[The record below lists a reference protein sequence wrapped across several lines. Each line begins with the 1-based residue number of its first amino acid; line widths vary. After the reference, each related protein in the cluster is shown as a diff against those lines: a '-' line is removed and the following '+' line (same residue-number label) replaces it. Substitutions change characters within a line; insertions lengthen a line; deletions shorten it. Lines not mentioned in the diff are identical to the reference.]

1 MRLDGVR
8 ESAAA
13 ILLDE
18 SGRIL
23 MQLRD
28 NVPNIREPGKIG
40 LFGGQRDGDESFLE
54 CIVREIQEELGY
66 YLPPSRFEHVAGWS
80 GPDYAAPEG
89 TIHAELFLARGVPVE
104 KLTIAE
110 GTLKIVA
117 VEELEQVRPL
127 LSLPTRYALDT
138 FLPSIIAASSPPSSD
153 PVPSCPVPRR

>member
-1 MRLDGVR
+1 MRRDGVR

-18 SGRIL
+18 GGRLL

-28 NVPNIREPGKIG
+28 DVPNIREPGKIG
-40 LFGGQRDGDESFLE
+40 LFGGRREGDESFLD

-66 YLPPSRFEHVAGWS
+66 YLPPSRFELLARWS

-104 KLTIAE
+104 KLIIAE
-110 GTLKIVA
+110 GALKIVA
-117 VEELEQVRPL
+117 VDELEQVRPF

-138 FLPSIIAASSPPSSD
+138 FLPRIAATSRPSSE
-153 PVPSCPVPRR
+153 

>member
-1 MRLDGVR
+1 MRRDGIR

-18 SGRIL
+18 DGRLL

-28 NVPNIREPGKIG
+28 NVPDIREPGKIG
-40 LFGGQRDGDESFLE
+40 LFGGQREGDESFLD

-66 YLPPSRFEHVAGWS
+66 YLPPSRFELLARWS
-80 GPDYAAPEG
+80 GPDDAAPEG

-110 GTLKIVA
+110 GALKIVA
-117 VEELEQVRPL
+117 VDELEQVRPF

-138 FLPSIIAASSPPSSD
+138 FLPRITATSRPSHE
-153 PVPSCPVPRR
+153 

>member
-1 MRLDGVR
+1 MRRDGVR

-18 SGRIL
+18 DGRLL

-28 NVPNIREPGKIG
+28 NVPDIREPGKIG
-40 LFGGQRDGDESFLE
+40 LFGGRREGDESFLD

-66 YLPPSRFEHVAGWS
+66 YLPPARFELLARWS
-80 GPDYAAPEG
+80 GPDYAAPDG
-89 TIHAELFLARGVPVE
+89 TIHAELFLARGVPVAR
-104 KLTIAE
+104 LTIAE

-117 VEELEQVRPL
+117 IDELEQVRPL

-138 FLPSIIAASSPPSSD
+138 FLPRIRSHA
-153 PVPSCPVPRR
+153 

>member
-1 MRLDGVR
+1 MRRDGVR

-18 SGRIL
+18 DGRLL

-28 NVPNIREPGKIG
+28 DVPNIREPGKIG
-40 LFGGQRDGDESFLE
+40 LFGGRREGDESFLD

-66 YLPPSRFEHVAGWS
+66 DLPPSRFELLARWS

-110 GTLKIVA
+110 GALKIVA
-117 VEELEQVRPL
+117 IEELEQVRPL
-127 LSLPTRYALDT
+127 LSLRTRYALDT
-138 FLPSIIAASSPPSSD
+138 FLPRIIAPVSPLSSA
-153 PVPSCPVPRR
+153 

>member
-1 MRLDGVR
+1 MRRDGVR

-18 SGRIL
+18 DGRLL

-40 LFGGQRDGDESFLE
+40 LFGGRREGDESFLD
-54 CIVREIQEELGY
+54 CIVREIQEELGSH
-66 YLPPSRFEHVAGWS
+66 LPPNRFEHLARWS

-117 VEELEQVRPL
+117 VEELEQVRSL

-138 FLPSIIAASSPPSSD
+138 FLPRIRSH
-153 PVPSCPVPRR
+153 R

>member
-1 MRLDGVR
+1 MRRNGVR

-18 SGRIL
+18 TGRLL

-28 NVPNIREPGKIG
+28 DVPNIREPGKIG
-40 LFGGQRDGDESFLE
+40 LFGGRREGDESFLD

-66 YLPPSRFEHVAGWS
+66 YLPPTRFELVARWS

-89 TIHAELFLARGVPVE
+89 AIHAELFLARGVPVG

-117 VEELEQVRPL
+117 LDELQQVRPF
-127 LSLPTRYALDT
+127 LSLPTCYALDT
-138 FLPSIIAASSPPSSD
+138 FLPRIRSHK
-153 PVPSCPVPRR
+153 

>member
-1 MRLDGVR
+1 MRRDGVR

-18 SGRIL
+18 NGRLL

-40 LFGGQRDGDESFLE
+40 LFGGRREGDESFLD

-66 YLPPSRFEHVAGWS
+66 HLPPHRFEHLARWS
-80 GPDYAAPEG
+80 GPDYAAQG

-117 VEELEQVRPL
+117 VEELEQVRSL

-138 FLPSIIAASSPPSSD
+138 FLPRIRSH
-153 PVPSCPVPRR
+153 R